1 VYGPAANGDLA
12 LPNRLAGLL
21 ILLAVAAALS
31 ACGRRTALETPVSI
45 DQTVPWTED
54 GRRAMNPPRDA
65 DGRPERV
72 PSRPQPEPLRRDFP
86 LDPLL
91 N

>member
-1 VYGPAANGDLA
+1 M
-12 LPNRLAGLL
+12 PNRLAGLL
-21 ILLAVAAALS
+21 VLAALAAGLS

-45 DQTVPWTED
+45 DQAVPWTEE
-54 GRRAMNPPRDA
+54 GRRAMNPPRNA

-72 PSRPQPEPLRRDFP
+72 PSRPAPVPLRSDFP
-86 LDPLL
+86 LDPIL

>member
-1 VYGPAANGDLA
+1 M
-12 LPNRLAGLL
+12 PNRLAGLL
-21 ILLAVAAALS
+21 ILVALAAGLS
-31 ACGRRTALETPVSI
+31 ACGRRTALETPVRI
-45 DQTVPWTED
+45 EQAVPWTEE

-65 DGRPERV
+65 EGRPERV
-72 PSRPQPEPLRRDFP
+72 ESRRTPEPMRRDFP